1 MKGIDEME
9 IFNKLRNIVKKED
22 DKLKFNI
29 LVEEWLENKKI
40 SIKESTYYN
49 YVYVINKY
57 ITPTFENMIIK
68 ELQNYNF
75 NDFVM
80 ELMEEL
86 STKTVRDILCIL
98 KAILC
103 YANEEYDCNIKISKI
118 KSPKLVQGNVT
129 ILSNREKGRL
139 ENYCIRVNTLKSM
152 GILICLNTGIRIG
165 ELCALKWNNIDLDK
179 KILYVNN
186 TLQRVY
192 DKKQKK
198 TKIIIDVPKTAKSIR
213 QIPISNKL
221 YEILKTIKNKYNDDN
236 FFLTG
241 SSEKFIEPRNYQ
253 KYFKNVLRK
262 CRIKS
267 YKFHTLRHTFASN
280 CIEVGMDVKSLSEML
295 GHSSIEITLNK
306 YVHSNY
312 KLQKKYLEKL

>member
-1 MKGIDEME
+1 ME

-40 SIKESTYYN
+40 SIKESTYCN

-57 ITPTFENMIIK
+57 ITPTFENMLIE

-86 STKTVRDILCIL
+86 STKTVRDVLCIL
-98 KAILC
+98 KAILY
-103 YANEEYDCNIKISKI
+103 YANDEYDCNIKVNKI
-118 KSPKLVQGNVT
+118 TSPKLVQGNIT
-129 ILSNREKGRL
+129 IFSNREKGKL
-139 ENYCIRVNTLKSM
+139 ENYCIRENTLKSV

-165 ELCALKWNNIDLDK
+165 ELCALKWKEIDLDK
-179 KILYVNN
+179 KILYVKN

-192 DKKQKK
+192 DNEQKN

-221 YEILKTIKNKYNDDN
+221 YEILKVIKKKYNDDD

-241 SSEKFIEPRNYQ
+241 SNEKFTEPRNYQ
-253 KYFKNVLRK
+253 KYLKNVLKK

-267 YKFHTLRHTFASN
+267 YKFHILRHTFASN
-280 CIEVGMDVKSLSEML
+280 CIEVGMDVKSLSEIL
-295 GHSSIEITLNK
+295 GHSSVEITLNK

-312 KLQKKYLEKL
+312 KMQKKYLEKL

>member
-1 MKGIDEME
+1 ME

-118 KSPKLVQGNVT
+118 TSPKLVQGNVT

-139 ENYCIRVNTLKSM
+139 ENYCIKVNTLKSM

-165 ELCALKWNNIDLDK
+165 ELCALKWRNIDLDK

-213 QIPISNKL
+213 QIPIS
-221 YEILKTIKNKYNDDN
+221 KNKYNDDN

-253 KYFKNVLRK
+253 KYFKNALKK

-295 GHSSIEITLNK
+295 GHSSVEITLNK

>member
-1 MKGIDEME
+1 MKGIDKME
-9 IFNKLRNIVKKED
+9 IFNKLRNIVNKN

-40 SIKESTYYN
+40 SIKESTYCN
-49 YVYVINKY
+49 YVYSINKY
-57 ITPTFENMIIK
+57 ILPRFKNLEIK

-75 NDFVM
+75 NDFVI

-98 KAILC
+98 KSILC

-139 ENYCIRVNTLKSM
+139 ENYCIRLNTLKSL

-165 ELCALKWNNIDLDK
+165 ELCALKWKNIDLDK
-179 KILYVNN
+179 KILCVNH

-198 TKIIIDVPKTAKSIR
+198 TKIIIDIPKTAKSIR

-221 YEILKTIKNKYNDDN
+221 YEILKKIKNKYNDDS

-241 SSEKFIEPRNYQ
+241 ISEKFIEPRNYQ

-295 GHSSIEITLNK
+295 GHSSVEITLNK